1 MPTSSLSTSSTR
13 ATASSSPPWIPY
25 RLDMVQLQG
34 SGLTPN
40 ASYTA
45 YAARGDDQVPLV
57 SFVADAK
64 GKAPQVLAFVKFLG
78 VYDIDR
84 VQVRP
89 SPAAPGAGAPGTGK

>member
-1 MPTSSLSTSSTR
+1 MLRACLSPDYPLGG
-13 ATASSSPPWIPY
+13 AF
-25 RLDMVQLQG
+25 VK
-34 SGLTPN
+34 GLH
-40 ASYTA
+40 
-45 YAARGDDQVPLV
+45 
-57 SFVADAK
+57 AK

>member
-1 MPTSSLSTSSTR
+1 
-13 ATASSSPPWIPY
+13 
-25 RLDMVQLQG
+25 
-34 SGLTPN
+34 
-40 ASYTA
+40 
-45 YAARGDDQVPLV
+45 VPLV

-64 GKAPQVLAFVKFLG
+64 GKASQVLAFVKFLG

>member
-1 MPTSSLSTSSTR
+1 
-13 ATASSSPPWIPY
+13 
-25 RLDMVQLQG
+25 MVELQG

-57 SFVADAK
+57 SFVADGK

-78 VYDIDR
+78 VYDITR
-84 VQVRP
+84 VQIRP
-89 SPAAPGAGAPGTGK
+89 DH